1 VEKYGNERC
10 DSMERF
16 DVVYKTGAAV
26 IGAVVGFLFGES
38 TGLLVALFWMAVID
52 YGSGLAAG
60 YTEKTLSSKIGFKGI
75 AKKVMI
81 FVMVALAHQ
90 VDSALGTKNMFRDAT
105 IVFYMANELLSIFE
119 NAGRMGVP
127 VPDRLMQAVEV
138 LKGKSNKEGDKK

>member
-1 VEKYGNERC
+1 LERL
-10 DSMERF
+10 EVAF
-16 DVVYKTGAAV
+16 KTGAA
-26 IGAVVGFLFGES
+26 ILGGLAGLFFGES
-38 TGLLVALFWMAVID
+38 TGLLVALFWMEVID
-52 YGSGLAAG
+52 YGSGLAAAFM
-60 YTEKTLSSKIGFKGI
+60 EKTLSSKTGFKGI

-105 IVFYMANELLSIFE
+105 IVFYMSNELLSIFE

-138 LKGKSNKEGDKK
+138 LKGKSERDEKK

>member
-1 VEKYGNERC
+1 
-10 DSMERF
+10 MERLDIAF
-16 DVVYKTGAAV
+16 KTGAA
-26 IGAVVGFLFGES
+26 ILGGITGLIFGES
-38 TGLLVALFWMAVID
+38 TGLLVALFWMVVID
-52 YGSGLAAG
+52 YGSGIVTAFM
-60 YTEKTLSSKIGFKGI
+60 EKTLSSKIGFKGI

-105 IVFYMANELLSIFE
+105 IVFYIANELLSIFE
-119 NAGRMGVP
+119 NAGRIGVP

>member
-1 VEKYGNERC
+1 
-10 DSMERF
+10 MERF
-16 DVVYKTGAAV
+16 DVIYKTGAAV
-26 IGAVVGFLFGES
+26 IGAVVGYLFGES
-38 TGLLVALFWMAVID
+38 TGLFLVLFWMVVID

-75 AKKVMI
+75 VKKVMI
-81 FVMVALAHQ
+81 FVMVALAHL

-138 LKGKSNKEGDKK
+138 LKGKSEKESEK

>member
-1 VEKYGNERC
+1 
-10 DSMERF
+10 MERL
-16 DVVYKTGAAV
+16 DVAFKTGAAILGGLAGLV
-26 IGAVVGFLFGES
+26 FGES
-38 TGLLVALFWMAVID
+38 IGLLVALFWMAVID
-52 YGSGLAAG
+52 YGSGMAAAFM
-60 YTEKTLSSKIGFKGI
+60 EKTLSSKIGFRGI

-127 VPDRLMQAVEV
+127 VPERLTQAVEV
-138 LKGKSNKEGDKK
+138 LKGKSKEAEKK

>member
-1 VEKYGNERC
+1 
-10 DSMERF
+10 MERSDIAF
-16 DVVYKTGAAV
+16 KTDVAILGGITGL
-26 IGAVVGFLFGES
+26 IFGES
-38 TGLLVALFWMAVID
+38 TGLLVALFWMVVID
-52 YGSGLAAG
+52 YGSGIVTAFM
-60 YTEKTLSSKIGFKGI
+60 EKTLSSKIGFKGI

-105 IVFYMANELLSIFE
+105 IVFYIANELLSIFE
-119 NAGRMGVP
+119 NAGRIGVP

>member
-1 VEKYGNERC
+1 
-10 DSMERF
+10 MERF
-16 DVVYKTGAAV
+16 DVIYKTGAAV
-26 IGAVVGFLFGES
+26 IGAVVGYLFGES
-38 TGLLVALFWMAVID
+38 TGLLLVLFWMVVID

-75 AKKVMI
+75 VKKVMI
-81 FVMVALAHQ
+81 FVMVALAHL

-138 LKGKSNKEGDKK
+138 LKGKSEKGSDK

>member
-1 VEKYGNERC
+1 
-10 DSMERF
+10 MERL
-16 DVVYKTGAAV
+16 DVVYKTGAA
-26 IGAVVGFLFGES
+26 ILGGLAGLIFGES
-38 TGLLVALFWMAVID
+38 IGLLVALFWMAVID
-52 YGSGLAAG
+52 YGTGMAAG
-60 YTEKTLSSKIGFKGI
+60 YAEGTLSSKVGFKGI

-138 LKGKSNKEGDKK
+138 LKGKSKESKKQ

>member
-1 VEKYGNERC
+1 
-10 DSMERF
+10 MERLDITF
-16 DVVYKTGAAV
+16 KTGAA
-26 IGAVVGFLFGES
+26 ILGGLAGLLFGES
-38 TGLLVALFWMAVID
+38 IGLLVALFWMAVID
-52 YGSGLAAG
+52 YGTGMAAG
-60 YTEKTLSSKIGFKGI
+60 YVEGTLSSKVGFKGI

-127 VPDRLMQAVEV
+127 VPERLMQAVEV
-138 LKGKSNKEGDKK
+138 LKGKSEKGADK

>member
-1 VEKYGNERC
+1 
-10 DSMERF
+10 MERL
-16 DVVYKTGAAV
+16 DVAFKTSAAILGGLAGLV
-26 IGAVVGFLFGES
+26 FGES
-38 TGLLVALFWMAVID
+38 IGLLVALFWMAAID
-52 YGSGLAAG
+52 YGSGMAAAFM
-60 YTEKTLSSKIGFKGI
+60 EKTLSSKIGFRGI

-127 VPDRLMQAVEV
+127 VPERLTQAVEV
-138 LKGKSNKEGDKK
+138 LKGKSWKGEDK

>member
-1 VEKYGNERC
+1 
-10 DSMERF
+10 MERL
-16 DVVYKTGAAV
+16 DAIYKIGAAAIGAAV
-26 IGAVVGFLFGES
+26 GYLFGES
-38 TGLLVALFWMAVID
+38 TGLLLVLFWMVVID

-75 AKKVMI
+75 IKKVMI
-81 FVMVALAHQ
+81 FVMVALAHL

-119 NAGRMGVP
+119 NVGRMGVP

-138 LKGKSNKEGDKK
+138 LKGKSKEGDKK

>member
-1 VEKYGNERC
+1 
-10 DSMERF
+10 MERF
-16 DVVYKTGAAV
+16 DVIYKTGAA
-26 IGAVVGFLFGES
+26 ILGGITGLFFGES
-38 TGLLVALFWMAVID
+38 TGLLLALFWMVVID

-75 AKKVMI
+75 IKKVMI
-81 FVMVALAHQ
+81 FIMVALAHL

-127 VPDRLMQAVEV
+127 VPDRLTQAVEV
-138 LKGKSNKEGDKK
+138 LKGKSKEAEKK

>member
-1 VEKYGNERC
+1 
-10 DSMERF
+10 MERL
-16 DVVYKTGAAV
+16 DVVYKTGAAILGGLAGLV
-26 IGAVVGFLFGES
+26 FGES
-38 TGLLVALFWMAVID
+38 IGLLVALFWMVVID
-52 YGSGLAAG
+52 YGSGIVTAFM
-60 YTEKTLSSKIGFKGI
+60 EKTLSSKIGFKGI

-81 FVMVALAHQ
+81 FVMVVLAHQ

-138 LKGKSNKEGDKK
+138 LKGKSERDEKK

>member
-1 VEKYGNERC
+1 
-10 DSMERF
+10 MERL
-16 DVVYKTGAAV
+16 DVIYKTGAAV
-26 IGAVVGFLFGES
+26 IGGLAGLFFGES
-38 TGLLVALFWMAVID
+38 MGLLVALFWMAAID
-52 YGSGLAAG
+52 YGSGLVAG

-127 VPDRLMQAVEV
+127 VPERLMQAVEV
-138 LKGKSNKEGDKK
+138 LKGKSEKGADK